1 MPKPK
6 YKISEYLL
14 SSLKSK
20 LEEKLSFR
28 IFSKLDCK
36 KISELIEEK
45 SEETISEST
54 LYRLFIWGENKN
66 SPYIHTLDV
75 LAQFIDYKDWFSLEK
90 NLNHMGE
97 FQSLY
102 SGIFN
107 SQEYKSLLNFNI
119 HNNSLKPLYNF
130 LDQFTS
136 DLAFDK
142 KVILGKDIYNSLRT
156 NPNDNIEFFK
166 QFHSLPIIR
175 QGFFEI
181 LADPEFSILNYEVG
195 LKFYLKNLKPHESS
209 KALQDYIFA
218 QTILLRH
225 YFLKGEKEQVITI
238 GKSLYLELAATKE
251 DLFDVYIF
259 PKMRYFCYRLFFNEV
274 DSEFNS
280 DYFDWLMDYIH
291 KELAISDNI
300 ESRIIIHTICDTLQI
315 YPTLQ
320 GKIFDLLHLRYPLVF
335 SKLPSYIFKLP
346 VNKRLRFL
354 DQNAS
359 TFFGAVDL

>member
-6 YKISEYLL
+6 YKISDYLL

-36 KISELIEEK
+36 KISELIQEK

-195 LKFYLKNLKPHESS
+195 LKFYLNNLKPHESS

-259 PKMRYFCYRLFFNEV
+259 PKMRYFCYKLFFNEV
-274 DSEFNS
+274 DSEFKS

-320 GKIFDLLHLRYPLVF
+320 GKIFNLLHLRYPLVF

-346 VNKRLRFL
+346 INKRLRFL

-359 TFFGAVDL
+359 TFFGAFNL